1 MKKLFSILSIAA
13 ISFAAITS
21 CAKEEQASVAEDGI
35 NITVIAS
42 DKDVDNDPS
51 KTKTYVSEDGN
62 TVHVYWQETDR
73 LRVYEVLDG
82 GGQVYYA
89 ATKKTTVLDGG
100 KTAEFEANL
109 SGSVTGEHT
118 SYVYTAI
125 YPEGCVSKSGENY
138 RVLIPATQNL
148 KETNLASDA
157 DVLIGAPIDKGNTRI
172 KAGDV
177 LEYQFKR
184 YGTTVKM
191 TLKGITASEKLRKV
205 EIKAPVSMAGY
216 GYVDLTTGEI
226 TKTEGTSTTMTLNVN
241 DVVVDET
248 GNIPVW
254 FRVLSNTWNATESK
268 PIQITV
274 TTDKATYSKEIKS
287 AELVFADGGLT
298 IFGISNLGASR
309 EEIQALPNGDY
320 VITSSVDE
328 NKYIMM
334 AYVDGNNIPRETY
347 TLNDE
352 QKIVVNNNNA
362 EKCVYTFTCVSDGD
376 YKGCYTIM
384 DYNGKYLYA
393 AGSGSNNYLRA
404 ADLNTGNAQFFW
416 TYTGDGGL
424 QAKSENRNILQY
436 NSSSNFFSCYNGTQ
450 KPISIVS
457 ADNVVV
463 NKVPKIIVSA
473 TSLTL
478 DAAGNNKGDDI
489 TVTGVNLTDEI
500 TTTVDNTCDW
510 LIADVEDGVLGFVA
524 ESNNGDEERNTNI
537 TLSSEGATSVVISV
551 TQKSNKKAI
560 EINTTNSGVT
570 GSYATKTFDVDD
582 ITFGFTNWMKN
593 TNIQAKAST
602 TNSLYNE
609 DAIPAPITK
618 ITFVQ
623 TGTAKAIK
631 VYGGTSKK
639 PTTEITAPTAAATMV
654 FDFTGKEYTY
664 FSMTTPGNAVYFDKI
679 TIEYAE
685 SAKLTSI
692 VVSGTPTKT
701 SYKAGD
707 KFETAGLVATATYDD
722 ASEKDVTDD
731 VEWKVTPTPLTVET
745 TSVSVVATYK
755 GVSSTA
761 KEITDINVTEPATLE
776 SISIKTA
783 PTKIVY
789 NEGEEFD
796 PTGLVIY
803 RHYSDE
809 TKDDYAYAGHEDDF
823 EFSPALSTPLAI
835 SNTSVTITYGGK
847 SVSQDITVN
856 DTSLKT
862 MDEIFAAATSTEKDA
877 KIKFGNWVVS
887 GVKGSTAYVT
897 DGTKGLIIYTSKH
910 GFVSGD
916 ILSGTVSCKLVKYS
930 GASELKGVTT
940 STDGLSVT
948 KGGTITP
955 ATISIA
961 DLSGVNTGAV
971 ITFESLKY
979 NGSDFTDGVNTIKPY
994 NGIMDQ
1000 LPTLTSGRNYCVTGV
1015 YVQYNS
1021 TKEIAPRSA
1030 EDIEEI
1036 AAPTYAVS
1044 IAAGITN
1051 GTVTVDCTEA
1061 TEGQTVTITA
1071 TPSTGYK
1078 VKSVSAKKTA
1088 SGDAL
1093 TVTNNKFTMP
1103 AEAVTVS
1110 AEFEEAGQGGGEL
1123 KTYSHIFSTKPNT
1136 GNNISLSNI
1145 AWNIAAENLNNYNS
1159 GYAGVQFGTSS
1170 KEGSITLTS
1179 SSAWSYQ
1186 SATNIKEIRVWIN
1199 TGGGTITPTVSI
1211 GGTNVASDGTT
1222 ISKKSS
1228 LNNDY
1233 TKANKV
1239 TFKPSSSLTGVVVI
1253 KLEKKTAKEAAGYI
1267 CAIEIDAN

>member
-1 MKKLFSILSIAA
+1 MKKFLSILSIAA

-21 CAKEEQASVAEDGI
+21 CTKEEQAPAEEEGI
-35 NITVIAS
+35 NITIIGG
-42 DKDVDNDPS
+42 DKDLSNDS
-51 KTKTYVSEDGN
+51 ATTKTYVSEDTEKN
-62 TVHVYWQETDR
+62 EVHVYWQETDR

-82 GGQVYYA
+82 GEQVYYA

-125 YPEGCVSKSGENY
+125 YPEGCVSKSGANY

-424 QAKSENRNILQY
+424 QAKSENKNILQY

-473 TSLTL
+473 TSLML

-489 TVTGVNLTDEI
+489 IVTGINLTDEI

-537 TLSSEGATSVVISV
+537 TLSSEGATPVVISV
-551 TQKSNKKAI
+551 TQKSNKTAI

-570 GSYATKTFDVDD
+570 GSYATTTFDVDD
-582 ITFGFTNWMKN
+582 ITFGFTNWMKS
-593 TNIQAKAST
+593 TNIQAKKST
-602 TNSLYNE
+602 TNSLYNV

-631 VYGGTSKK
+631 VYGGTSEK

-664 FSMTTPGNAVYFDKI
+664 FSMTTPGNVVYFDKI

-692 VVSGTPTKT
+692 AVSGTPDKT

-707 KFETAGLVATATYDD
+707 DFETAGLVVTATYSD
-722 ASEKDVTDD
+722 ASEKNVTEEGVNWT
-731 VEWKVTPTPLTVET
+731 VEPTPLTAGT

-755 GVSSTA
+755 NVSSTA
-761 KEITDINVTEPATLE
+761 YVVNNLTVTEPAELT
-776 SISIKTA
+776 SISVKTA
-783 PTKIVY
+783 PEKVVY
-789 NEGEEFD
+789 KEGEKFD
-796 PTGLVIY
+796 PAGLVIT
-803 RHYSDE
+803 RNYSDE
-809 TKDDYAYAGHEDDF
+809 TSDEYAYSNHEGDF
-823 EFSPALSTPLAI
+823 SFNPALTTALTI
-835 SNTSVTITYGGK
+835 LNTSVTIIYGGK

-862 MDEIFAAATSTEKDA
+862 MDEIFAAATSTDKDA
-877 KIKFGNWVVS
+877 KVKFNNWVVS
-887 GVKGSTAYVT
+887 AVKGTNAYVT
-897 DGTKGLIIYTSKH
+897 DGTKGLIIFTSDH
-910 GFVSGD
+910 GFEVGD
-916 ILSGTVSCKLVKYS
+916 ILSGTVSCKLVKYQGS
-930 GASELKGVTT
+930 SELKGVKIGTE
-940 STDGLSVT
+940 GLTVT

-955 ATISIA
+955 ATISIDNLTGA
-961 DLSGVNTGAV
+961 HTGAV
-971 ITFESLKY
+971 ITFESLQY
-979 NGSDFTDGVNTIKPY
+979 TGNDTFSDGTNTIKLY
-994 NGIMDQ
+994 NTFSVT
-1000 LPTLTSGRNYCVTGV
+1000 LPTLTSGKNYTVTGI
-1015 YVQYNS
+1015 YIHYNG
-1021 TKEIAPRSA
+1021 TKEIAPRTTDDIVLFTGPYLNASA
-1030 EDIEEI
+1030 DKTSGI
-1036 AAPTYAVS
+1036 AA
-1044 IAAGITN
+1044 AG
-1051 GTVTVDCTEA
+1051 E
-1061 TEGQTVTITA
+1061 TVTITVDTNIEDWTVSSDNA
-1071 TPSTGYK
+1071 AFVVGAKSGKTVPVVVSKNTSTTDER
-1078 VKSVSAKKTA
+1078 TA
-1088 SGDAL
+1088 HI
-1093 TVTNNKFTMP
+1093 
-1103 AEAVTVS
+1103 TVS
-1110 AEFEEAGQGGGEL
+1110 A
-1123 KTYSHIFSTKPNT
+1123 T
-1136 GNNISLSNI
+1136 GV
-1145 AWNIAAENLNNYNS
+1145 ED
-1159 GYAGVQFGTSS
+1159 VV
-1170 KEGSITLTS
+1170 ITLTQAKAGESKKEATLNSVSTKEVVSTKGGSVSKSFNDVTCQITRNSGNQPGFYTS
-1179 SSAWSYQ
+1179 SGIVRYYSADVMKLAVPSGYVITRIELTYT
-1186 SATNIKEIRVWIN
+1186 S
-1199 TGGGTITPTVSI
+1199 GGTSHSVDVGNLSTDGSTWTGSSQSVQFTGSGTVKINSI
-1211 GGTNVASDGTT
+1211 KVIYS
-1222 ISKKSS
+1222 
-1228 LNNDY
+1228 
-1233 TKANKV
+1233 AN
-1239 TFKPSSSLTGVVVI
+1239 
-1253 KLEKKTAKEAAGYI
+1253 
-1267 CAIEIDAN
+1267 